1 MSHFKAKMCTKF
13 DFRWG
18 SAPDPAGELAAL
30 SRPLAVFKGPTS
42 KWSEG
47 KGRGGEG
54 KGRIR
59 EKGKEGKRRRGKGR
73 EREGGKGRECQTA
86 AYAPDIYSFCRS
98 NFIYVT
104 GAERPHNTGTA
115 VGILY
120 NTKIT

>member
-13 DFRWG
+13 DFLWG
-18 SAPDPAGELAAL
+18 SAPDPAGELAEL

-59 EKGKEGKRRRGKGR
+59 EQEGRGR
-73 EREGGKGRECQTA
+73 
-86 AYAPDIYSFCRS
+86 AYAPDIYSFSRS
-98 NFIYVT
+98 NFISVT

-120 NTKIT
+120 HTRIT

>member
-59 EKGKEGKRRRGKGR
+59 KKERKGR
-73 EREGGKGRECQTA
+73 GGEGSRK

-98 NFIYVT
+98 NFIFVT
-104 GAERPHNTGTA
+104 GAERPHNTGTN

-120 NTKIT
+120 HTRIT